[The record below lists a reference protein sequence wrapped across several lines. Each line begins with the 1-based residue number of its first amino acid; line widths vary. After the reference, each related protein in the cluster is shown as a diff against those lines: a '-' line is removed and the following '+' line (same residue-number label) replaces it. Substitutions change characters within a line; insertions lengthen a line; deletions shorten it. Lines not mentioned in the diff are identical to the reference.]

1 MKFKVINGE
10 PLQFHNTSG
19 DLTGTIIMSSSGD
32 MIIRPESGSNKDVI
46 IGDLT
51 STGTV
56 SIGTIAAPSILNFA
70 GGGTVTSNGYTLYIG
85 DTSDTVIIRN
95 AQLNAASFTSSLI
108 VTGSITSH
116 QGVFFGNGSGLTN
129 IVPNFTGSGI
139 TSGSFQVIGPTTL
152 QNTTINGTSNLNGN
166 VSVTGSFTVSG
177 SYQTTGTNRIPA
189 NLLVQSTL
197 LYLSNNF

>member
-32 MIIRPESGSNKDVI
+32 MVIRPESGSNRDVI

-51 STGTV
+51 TTGTV
-56 SIGTIAAPSILNFA
+56 EIGTTAAPTTMNLV
-70 GGGTVTSNGYTLYIG
+70 GGGTISSNGYTLYIG
-85 DTSDTVIIRN
+85 DTADTVIIRN
-95 AQLNAASFTSSLI
+95 VLLNNAIYTQSLL

-139 TSGSFQVIGPTTL
+139 TSGSFQVIGATTL
-152 QNTTINGTSNLNGN
+152 QNTTVNGTSNLNGN
-166 VSVTGSFTVSG
+166 VSITGSVTVSG
-177 SYQTTGTNRIPA
+177 SYQTTAGNRIPA
-189 NLLVQSTL
+189 DAMVRSAL

>member
-32 MIIRPESGSNKDVI
+32 MVIRPESGSNKDVI

-51 STGTV
+51 TTGTV
-56 SIGTIAAPSILNFA
+56 EIGTTAAPTTLKLV

-85 DTSDTVIIRN
+85 DTADTVIIQN
-95 AQLNAASFTSSLI
+95 ALLNNAFYTQSLV
-108 VTGSITSH
+108 VTGSITSY
-116 QGVFFGNGSGLTN
+116 QGVFFGNGSGLTD

-139 TSGSFQVIGPTTL
+139 TSGSFQVFGPTTL
-152 QNTTINGTSNLNGN
+152 QNTTIDGTSNLNGN
-166 VSVTGSFTVSG
+166 VSVTGSFIVTG
-177 SYQTTGTNRIPA
+177 SYQTTGANRIPGNA
-189 NLLVQSTL
+189 MVRSAL